1 MPRRDALE
9 NIGHGCVSMSYGMLA
24 SETMYG
30 GNFAACITTDGYIR
44 EGADTAN
51 FTCKGIVPSSVGSQT
66 EGLVSG
72 VTKIQ
77 VLSGIACWMDNDAT
91 NPVTIAD
98 IGKVCYMHD
107 ATHVSV
113 IAGVAQN
120 LIAGVVMDVDATKGV
135 KIWIKPLGE
144 L

>member
-1 MPRRDALE
+1 MPRIDALE
-9 NIGHGCVSMSYGMLA
+9 NIGHGNVPNSYGMLA

-30 GNFAACITTDGYIR
+30 GNFAAAITTDGYIR

-51 FTCKGIVPSSVGSQT
+51 FTCKGIVPSSVGSKT

-72 VTKIQ
+72 ATKIP
-77 VLSGIACWMDNDAT
+77 VLSGITCWMGNDAT
-91 NPVTIAD
+91 HPVTAAD

-113 IAGVAQN
+113 IGGVTQN
-120 LIAGVVMDVDATKGV
+120 LIAGVVMELDATKGV
-135 KIWIKPLGE
+135 KIYIKPLGE